1 MEMEQ
6 LDEASALLEQITHN
20 ITALI
25 ENEDFITAHKASAQC
40 FTRKRVFSFKVLLCF
55 LMTNLQK
62 SLQREIALFSEAI
75 LSEGGSIPEVHKSAF
90 CKARK
95 KLRHSAFVQLSEVVT
110 TQFYQSAA
118 ARTWKGFRLLGVDGS
133 MVELPNSKDIQE
145 HYGVFQYR
153 SDGKA
158 TCMGRTLMLYDTIN
172 HLTLYGALDK
182 LEVSEPAMLLQA
194 LAKVALRENDL
205 LIFDR
210 LYASRLLFLYL
221 QSKGVQFCFRMKNNW
236 WKVVESFYNSEKTS
250 QVISVE
256 VPQKDKAKAAA
267 LGITTTTMQCRLV
280 RIELEGGETEIL
292 LTSLTDE
299 QSYSV
304 QELKQCYGWRW
315 PVEEAYKVFKH
326 KVCIENFTGKSC
338 TAVLQDFHVKVF
350 IMNLT
355 AAAVQ
360 PINKA
365 LEKSAVKVK
374 HPRQVNLTEA
384 LFSLKKAVV
393 SFFVSG
399 QITQAV
405 KKFCSRLAK
414 ITEPI
419 RRGRKYKRY
428 RQPHK
433 RKYPMNYKPV

>member
-1 MEMEQ
+1 MEKGEVS
-6 LDEASALLEQITHN
+6 EASNLLEQIIGKVN
-20 ITALI
+20 AII
-25 ENEDFITAHKASAQC
+25 EDEDFITEHKATAQS

-55 LMTNLQK
+55 LMTSLQK
-62 SLQREIALFSEAI
+62 GLQREIALFSEAI
-75 LSEGGSIPEVHKSAF
+75 LTEGGSIPEVHKSAF

-95 KLRHSAFVQLSEVVT
+95 KLRHSAFIQLSEAVQ
-110 TQFYQSAA
+110 TQFYQSGG

-133 MVELPNSKDIQE
+133 MVELPNSDEIQQ

-158 TCMGRTLMLYDTIN
+158 TCMGRTLMVYDPIN

-182 LEVSEPAMLLQA
+182 VEVSEPALLLQA
-194 LAKVALRENDL
+194 LYQVELKENDL

-221 QSKGVQFCFRMKNNW
+221 RSKGVQFCFRMKNNW
-236 WKVVESFYNSEKTS
+236 WKVVESFYNSGKTS
-250 QVISVE
+250 EVIQVE
-256 VPQKDKAKAAA
+256 LPPKDKAKAAA
-267 LGITTTTMQCRLV
+267 LGISATAMECRLV
-280 RIELEGGETEIL
+280 RIELQGGETEIL

-299 QSYSV
+299 KSYCA
-304 QELKQCYGWRW
+304 QDLKECYGWRW
-315 PVEEAYKVFKH
+315 PVEEAYKLFKH

-338 TAVLQDFHVKVF
+338 TAVLQDFHVKLF

-365 LEKSAVKVK
+365 LEKKTVKVK
-374 HPRQVNLTEA
+374 YPRKVNVREA

-393 SFFVSG
+393 SFFVTG
-399 QITQAV
+399 QITKAV
-405 KKFCSRLAK
+405 KKFCSRIAK

-419 RRGRKYKRY
+419 RQGRKYKRY
-428 RQPHK
+428 QQPHK

>member
-1 MEMEQ
+1 MGEGS
-6 LDEASALLEQITHN
+6 EASTLLEQIIGKVNAT
-20 ITALI
+20 I
-25 ENEDFITAHKASAQC
+25 EDEEFTKAHKTTGKA

-75 LSEGGSIPEVHKSAF
+75 LSEGGSVPEVHKSAF

-95 KLRHSAFVQLSEVVT
+95 KLQPSAFVQLSEVVT
-110 TQFYQSAA
+110 EQFYQSAA
-118 ARTWKGFRLLGVDGS
+118 AHYWKGFRLLGVDGS
-133 MVELPNSKDIQE
+133 TVELPNSKDIQA

-153 SDGKA
+153 ADGKA
-158 TCMGRTLMLYDTIN
+158 TCLGRSLLVYDTLN
-172 HLTLYGALDK
+172 QMTLYGTLDK
-182 LEVSEPAMLLQA
+182 VEVSEPALLLEA
-194 LAKVALRENDL
+194 LPKMALTKNDL

-221 QSKGVQFCFRMKNNW
+221 QSRGVQFCFRMKNQW
-236 WKVVESFYNSEKTS
+236 WKVVESFYNSAKTGE
-250 QVISVE
+250 IITVE
-256 VPQKDKAKAAA
+256 LPAKDKAKAAA
-267 LGITTTTMQCRLV
+267 LGIRATAMECRLV
-280 RIELEGGETEIL
+280 RIELAGGETEIL
-292 LTSLTDE
+292 LTSLSDE
-299 QSYSV
+299 NRYSV
-304 QELKQCYGWRW
+304 EDLKQCYNWRW
-315 PVEEAYKVFKH
+315 PVEEAYKTFKH

-338 TAVLQDFHVKVF
+338 AAVLQDFHVKLF

-365 LEKSAVKVK
+365 LEKKAVKVK
-374 HPRQVNLTEA
+374 HPRKVNVSEA

-393 SFFVSG
+393 SFFVTG
-399 QITQAV
+399 QMAKAV
-405 KKFCSRLAK
+405 KTFCSRLAK

-419 RRGRKYKRY
+419 RPGRKYKRY
-428 RQPHK
+428 KPPHK